1 MGKQQIG
8 SAAIMRGEN
17 TRWISGRRFRVLLCA
32 SGMCFMIMLDSNIVA
47 VSLPS
52 IARDLDAAFSDI
64 EWVVSAYVLTFAA
77 LLMPSGALAD
87 RIGRRRI
94 ALVGLSVFTLSSLL
108 CGLAPGA
115 LILNMA
121 RAVQGIG
128 AALQLS
134 AALAIL
140 GHEFRGSD
148 RARAFG
154 FWGTVIGVAVAL
166 GPLVGGV
173 ITSSFGWRWAFL
185 VNVPIGAVL
194 VVLTVAVVEES
205 RDPDA
210 VRLDLAGMVLFG
222 GGLFCLV
229 WVLIDG
235 NAAGWSSRPILLKLA
250 AAIALFI
257 LFVVAER
264 AQMRPMVDFSLF
276 RRRTFL
282 GASVAMLGFAS
293 SAQVMMTYLPLYLQ
307 NAFGLGA
314 AAAGF
319 GMLPFALP
327 LFFCPRIAAALA
339 ERTSGR
345 TLLAIGLAIVA
356 LGNIAT
362 AALIAA
368 NGTYAAIAIGM
379 VVTGCGA
386 GLLNGETAKVSMSVI
401 PPERGGMA
409 SGIGGTLRFVG
420 LVTGI
425 TGLGAVLAS
434 ETQLHFVRAIAS
446 LDLSGSL
453 AGRAQFMVSRI
464 ISGDISGVVD
474 KVVPAARGAMIDVSR
489 GSFAAGFTIVLVVA
503 GGIATLAALLT
514 VILVSAA
521 ETAPARRP
529 HMESSHPPEMID

>member
-52 IARDLDAAFSDI
+52 IARDLGAAFSDI

-194 VVLTVAVVEES
+194 VVLTVAVVEEL

-229 WVLIDG
+229 WALIDG

-446 LDLSGSL
+446 RGLSGSL

-464 ISGDISGVVD
+464 VSGDISGVVD
-474 KVVPAARGAMIDVSR
+474 KVVPAARGAMIDISR

>member
-229 WVLIDG
+229 WALIDG

-446 LDLSGSL
+446 RGLSGSL

-464 ISGDISGVVD
+464 VSGDISGVVD
-474 KVVPAARGAMIDVSR
+474 KVVPAARGAMIDISR